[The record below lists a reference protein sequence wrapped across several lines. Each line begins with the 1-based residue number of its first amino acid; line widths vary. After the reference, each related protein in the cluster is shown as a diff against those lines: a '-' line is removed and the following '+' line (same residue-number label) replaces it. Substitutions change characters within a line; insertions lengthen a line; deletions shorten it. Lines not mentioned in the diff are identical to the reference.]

1 MVMVSQLGPAIDV
14 RTTFRHERALLVD
27 LLGTLDEPEWA
38 AATVCPGWSARDVAA
53 HLLHDDLRRLSRTR
67 DHVEGPVPD
76 AGESLPTFLNRAN
89 DRWIEETRF
98 LSPRLLVDLL
108 TETGPLLHQMWT
120 DSNLDQL
127 GEGVWW
133 AGIEAAPVWLDVAR
147 DYSEDWVH
155 HQQIRDAVERPGLSS
170 PEFLDPLLDTL
181 MRALPKTYESVHAE
195 DDTTVVVT
203 LSDGSRSLSW
213 SLVMDI
219 GCGWTVYPRTRSLTP
234 TAQVILPADTFW
246 RLATGN
252 ISREQ
257 AVEQSRLTGNQRV
270 AGHLF
275 EVVSVVR

>member
-1 MVMVSQLGPAIDV
+1 
-14 RTTFRHERALLVD
+14 
-27 LLGTLDEPEWA
+27 
-38 AATVCPGWSARDVAA
+38 
-53 HLLHDDLRRLSRTR
+53 
-67 DHVEGPVPD
+67 
-76 AGESLPTFLNRAN
+76 
-89 DRWIEETRF
+89 
-98 LSPRLLVDLL
+98 
-108 TETGPLLHQMWT
+108 MWT

-155 HQQIRDAVERPGLSS
+155 HQQIRDVVERPGLSS

-181 MRALPKTYESVHAE
+181 MRALPKTYEPVHA
-195 DDTTVVVT
+195 DDGTNVVVV

-234 TAQVILPADTFW
+234 TGQVILPADTFW

-252 ISREQ
+252 IPREQ
-257 AVEQSRLTGNQRV
+257 AVEQSKLTGDQRL
-270 AGHLF
+270 ASHLF